1 MKILITGGNGYIA
14 QSLYKEFESKYDI
27 TLINRKNLDL
37 TNKLEVDEWFEDQYF
52 DVVIHCAVVGGSR
65 LKEDNDRTIEQNL
78 IMCGNLISNKSH
90 FNKFIHF
97 GSGAEIYSQDSL
109 YGKSKHILRQFIL
122 SQNNCYN
129 LRIFAVF
136 DENELDTRFIKGNI
150 KRYLTYQPIT
160 IHQDKFM
167 DFFYMKDLASLI
179 EYYILNSNLPQEV
192 NCSYNKKYTLSDIAN
207 IINNLD
213 NHSVDVEYNTKGL
226 TSNYSF
232 NGENPLPNLL
242 FLGLEEGI
250 KNVYNKLK
258 YEY

>member
-65 LKEDNDRTIEQNL
+65 LKEDNNRTIEQNL

-150 KRYLTYQPIT
+150 KRYLTHQPIT

-179 EYYILNSNLPQEV
+179 EYYILNEDLPSEV
-192 NCSYNKKYTLSDIAN
+192 NCSYSEKYTLSNIAN

-213 NHSVDVEYNTKGL
+213 NHIVNINYNTEGMAEDYNFKDM
-226 TSNYSF
+226 
-232 NGENPLPNLL
+232 NPLPNIP
-242 FLGLEEGI
+242 FIGLESGI
-250 KNVYNKLK
+250 KQVYDKLR